1 MISPSKILICI
12 IIFLYCLPSRLYPQN
27 RTNWDVWLVHF
38 ADCFCVRCLKAQI
51 VGWFYSVYLWEINI
65 FVKTGF
71 LDIQPWQPCSS
82 DMSGDL
88 IHAHGH
94 NASSSSPYKSSC
106 WRRRDSSLK
115 IHSFASLTRFS
126 LPLII
131 CYPNCGK
138 FLHLATNFLN
148 NNNSDCAG
156 WIFLFA
162 DKHG

>member
-1 MISPSKILICI
+1 MQNPN
-12 IIFLYCLPSRLYPQN
+12 LYHYLFVLFDLLFVRLKPNKLRCLSGSFCRL
-27 RTNWDVWLVHF
+27 D
-38 ADCFCVRCLKAQI
+38 FCVRCLKAQI
-51 VGWFYSVYLWEINI
+51 VGWFYSVYFWEINI
-65 FVKTGF
+65 FVKTVF
-71 LDIQPWQPCSS
+71 LDIQPGQPCSS

-94 NASSSSPYKSSC
+94 TLHDPHHTNRVADGPGFFFGNPLFC
-106 WRRRDSSLK
+106 FIDK
-115 IHSFASLTRFS
+115 IFD
-126 LPLII
+126 LPFII
-131 CYPNCGK
+131 CYSNCGK